1 MACSDIKFCQ
11 YCDNVAHRLCIM
23 ENANARKHRQQRMRA
38 QTMNSYEASHINHH
52 NNLHKRPPKDHSEFD
67 IKAQLQLP
75 VDRFLCAVCEDS
87 RNADRQFFERM
98 VEKERLEKIRLFYA
112 RLIARKMLLF
122 WKQKTVRKLKAAHAM
137 LVRYVRRK
145 MAGKEYAAWQ
155 RAQRRVIVVELEQL
169 PKYIFENPSK
179 YLVIL
184 CVVDP
189 VKHTQLFRYDKKAD
203 IIRNEGAQRG
213 TCIRW

>member
-1 MACSDIKFCQ
+1 VVHSLKQRLREKIDVTRRQFKEPAPSIEWQKHWGSSHYCCLCNKMACSDIKFCQ

-87 RNADRQFFERM
+87 RNADRQFFKGD
-98 VEKERLEKIRLFYA
+98 VGL
-112 RLIARKMLLF
+112 
-122 WKQKTVRKLKAAHAM
+122 
-137 LVRYVRRK
+137 
-145 MAGKEYAAWQ
+145 
-155 RAQRRVIVVELEQL
+155 
-169 PKYIFENPSK
+169 
-179 YLVIL
+179 
-184 CVVDP
+184 
-189 VKHTQLFRYDKKAD
+189 
-203 IIRNEGAQRG
+203 
-213 TCIRW
+213 